1 MHSNSSYR
9 IPLMIEPPP
18 TSPRSDFRVTPQL
31 ILGILIICVGVIFT
45 LDELG
50 YAPALSFLKFWP
62 MALIA
67 IGVTKMLAARDGGG
81 AFAGLLFTL
90 IGVWLQGEELNL
102 IHIELR
108 NVWPVGLVLFG
119 LYLVWQG
126 LVKREPPRPQVP
138 PAPPVEIPSLASREA
153 EPARA
158 SYSRPTDTPPI
169 PNPNLIDGK
178 TRVTDTNSRMTAV
191 AILGAVSRGNN
202 SPSFRGADLLAIMGG
217 CEIDLRKAAINGEA
231 VIDAFAMWGG
241 IEIRV
246 PEDWTVVS
254 RIVPL
259 MGGVEDKT
267 RPPQTATAHR
277 LVLRGFAVM
286 GGIEIKN

>member
-1 MHSNSSYR
+1 
-9 IPLMIEPPP
+9 MIEPHTTP
-18 TSPRSDFRVTPQL
+18 PRSAFQVTPQL

-50 YAPALSFLKFWP
+50 YAPAISFLKFWP
-62 MALIA
+62 LALIA

-81 AFAGLLFTL
+81 AFAGLIFTL
-90 IGVWLQGEELNL
+90 VGVWLQGEELNL
-102 IHIELR
+102 IHINLR
-108 NVWPVGLVLFG
+108 NAWPVALVLFG
-119 LYLVWQG
+119 GYLVWQG
-126 LVKREPPRPQVP
+126 LMNREMPRSPAS
-138 PAPPVEIPSLASREA
+138 APPVDVPPFATRES
-153 EPARA
+153 EPARPNN
-158 SYSRPTDTPPI
+158 RQTEPI
-169 PNPNLIDGK
+169 PNPHLIDAK
-178 TRVTDTNSRMTAV
+178 TRVTDTNSRMSAM

-202 SPSFRGADLLAIMGG
+202 SSTFRRADLLAIMGG

-231 VIDAFAMWGG
+231 IIDVFAMWGG

-254 RIVPL
+254 RVVPL

-277 LVLRGFAVM
+277 LVLRGFAIM